1 MADESAPS
9 DEAERALSSGHQA
22 QDPEEISCEQGFL
35 RHCLLEQVIHLPPY
49 MDTKVVNSVIAEG
62 ICDSVVLYTPAD
74 QVDPDRVSEQQ
85 PAKEDEDEAYGFGDN
100 SPSQSDG
107 SGGLWS
113 YGSDEA
119 DDAGAPQSIQGSEPV
134 NPVYVEEG
142 SAEGASGDFE
152 SDVLHSL
159 AKAQNEE
166 GAVKEGARQQAD
178 ALKEEGRLLLQVLR
192 LPLLIM
198 YGHLLEEHHLRLPV
212 MPDHL
217 LEQLCLRLLIILE
230 EHRLRLLTMPS
241 HLLVEFLLRLTV
253 MQGILLML

>member
-1 MADESAPS
+1 MVHGEEDRAGQLVRREELDLVLAKDFNDYGLVGKAICTGTMSGQQPLPERTGAPNF
-9 DEAERALSSGHQA
+9 DTRNAWRFLGN
-22 QDPEEISCEQGFL
+22 EQ
-35 RHCLLEQVIHLPPY
+35 R
-49 MDTKVVNSVIAEG
+49 
-62 ICDSVVLYTPAD
+62 
-74 QVDPDRVSEQQ
+74 

-166 GAVKEGARQQAD
+166 GHQACCCRSS
-178 ALKEEGRLLLQVLR
+178 AC
-192 LPLLIM
+192 
-198 YGHLLEEHHLRLPV
+198 H
-212 MPDHL
+212 
-217 LEQLCLRLLIILE
+217 CLSCMAICWRSTTCACLSCRITCWSNSACACSSSW
-230 EHRLRLLTMPS
+230 RSTACAY
-241 HLLVEFLLRLTV
+241 
-253 MQGILLML
+253 

>member
-1 MADESAPS
+1 MNQASP
-9 DEAERALSSGHQA
+9 RAR
-22 QDPEEISCEQGFL
+22 P
-35 RHCLLEQVIHLPPY
+35 LE
-49 MDTKVVNSVIAEG
+49 
-62 ICDSVVLYTPAD
+62 AD

-166 GAVKEGARQQAD
+166 GHQACCCRSS
-178 ALKEEGRLLLQVLR
+178 AC
-192 LPLLIM
+192 
-198 YGHLLEEHHLRLPV
+198 H
-212 MPDHL
+212 
-217 LEQLCLRLLIILE
+217 CLSCMAICWRSTTCACLSCRITCWSNSACACSSSW
-230 EHRLRLLTMPS
+230 RSTACAY
-241 HLLVEFLLRLTV
+241 
-253 MQGILLML
+253 

>member
-1 MADESAPS
+1 MGRGAGVVG
-9 DEAERALSSGHQA
+9 ERG
-22 QDPEEISCEQGFL
+22 
-35 RHCLLEQVIHLPPY
+35 
-49 MDTKVVNSVIAEG
+49 AEG
-62 ICDSVVLYTPAD
+62 CGLDHGGRRTRGVITVNPRARPLEAD

-142 SAEGASGDFE
+142 SAEAGASGDFE

-166 GAVKEGARQQAD
+166 GHQACCCRSS
-178 ALKEEGRLLLQVLR
+178 AC
-192 LPLLIM
+192 
-198 YGHLLEEHHLRLPV
+198 H
-212 MPDHL
+212 
-217 LEQLCLRLLIILE
+217 CLSCMAICWRSTTCACLSCRITCWSNSACACSSSW
-230 EHRLRLLTMPS
+230 RSTACAY
-241 HLLVEFLLRLTV
+241 
-253 MQGILLML
+253 